1 LAIYSAF
8 SDYRED
14 PQIMIQPS
22 VKGRGARWLSA
33 CALSVLF
40 VTSPAAANGRFPAAG
55 QLVVDPGDPSHI
67 VVRTTYGILTTRDAG
82 ASWDWIC
89 EQAVQWAGQY
99 DPTLAITK
107 DGTVIAGVYDH
118 LGVSHGDTCS
128 WSHAGGF
135 DQKNVVDVST
145 EKKSPAAS
153 VALTSSA
160 LGANM
165 FVTQYWS
172 SPDNAASWTQAG
184 VDLPSDFQAL
194 TIDVAPSNVK
204 RVYVSGLYGVVASG
218 AIERS
223 ANGGA
228 SFDRVDIPGS
238 DVDHAPYIAAID
250 PDDDQRLYVRLSGS
264 PGRLLESTDGGGTW
278 TEIFKGAG
286 LLKGFALSPD
296 GKKLVVGGESDGVWR
311 APTSTMKFEKV
322 SSVGVQCLTWSAV
335 GIYACAGEFKD
346 GFTLG
351 FSSDEGATF
360 TSIMHLAC
368 LRGPLACG
376 ASTEVGKTCPGAWP
390 TTVELIDQTSCMQ
403 GVGGAGGAG
412 GSTTNPATGAGSG
425 GGSSGG
431 GCGCHTGASD
441 EAPWGMLVAGL
452 SILGLRRRRRDSQA
466 ARYGAARSPI
476 SIQWTGPT

>member
-1 LAIYSAF
+1 MTHF
-8 SDYRED
+8 G
-14 PQIMIQPS
+14 
-22 VKGRGARWLSA
+22 VKKRGARWLSA

-40 VTSPAAANGRFPAAG
+40 ISSPGAANGRFPAAG
-55 QLVVDPGDPSHI
+55 QLVVDPGDPGHL

-82 ASWDWIC
+82 TSWDWIC
-89 EQAVQWAGQY
+89 EQAVQWTGQY
-99 DPTLAITK
+99 DPTLAITN
-107 DGTVIAGVYDH
+107 DGTVIAGIYDH
-118 LGVSHGDTCS
+118 LGVSHGDTCG
-128 WSHAGGF
+128 WSHAGGL

-145 EKKSPAAS
+145 EKQNPAAS

-160 LGANM
+160 LGSSM
-165 FVTQYWS
+165 FLTRVWC
-172 SPDNAASWTQAG
+172 SPDNATSWAQAG

-194 TIDVAPSNVK
+194 TIDVAPSNAK
-204 RVYVSGLYGVVASG
+204 RVYVSGLHGVAASG

-223 ANGGA
+223 ASGGA

-238 DVDHAPYIAAID
+238 DVDHAPYIAALD

-278 TEIFKGAG
+278 TEIFQGTG

-296 GKKLVVGGESDGVWR
+296 GKTLVVGGESDGVWR
-311 APTSTMKFEKV
+311 ALTSTMKFEKV

-351 FSSDEGATF
+351 FSSNEGATF

-376 ASTEVGKTCPGAWP
+376 ASTDVGKTCPGAWP
-390 TTVELIDQTSCMQ
+390 ATVELIDQSSCIQ
-403 GVGGAGGAG
+403 AAGGAGAAG
-412 GSTTNPATGAGSG
+412 GSTTTSAVGAYSR
-425 GGSSGG
+425 GSSGSG
-431 GCGCHTGASD
+431 SGCHAGAGE
-441 EAPWGMLVAGL
+441 EAQWGMLLAGL
-452 SILGLRRRRRDSQA
+452 SFLGLRRR
-466 ARYGAARSPI
+466 ARGV
-476 SIQWTGPT
+476 